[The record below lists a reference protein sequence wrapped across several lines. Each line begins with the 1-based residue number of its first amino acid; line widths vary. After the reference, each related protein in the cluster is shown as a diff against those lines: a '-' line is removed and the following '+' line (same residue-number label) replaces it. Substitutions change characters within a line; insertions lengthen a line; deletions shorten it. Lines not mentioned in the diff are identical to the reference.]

1 MEGSEEMTPTAI
13 RVSADHVADGKVA
26 QSGWGEIVV
35 SLDGECVV
43 LVADAN
49 WQCDRFSMTPTTAIL
64 LGDALH
70 EAARRATGC
79 VEMSRIAPPALGTTD
94 DDDAA

>member
-1 MEGSEEMTPTAI
+1 MVAGYNQGMEAI
-13 RVSADHVADGKVA
+13 RVSADHVTDGKVT

-49 WQCDRFSMTPTTAIL
+49 WQCDRFSMTPDAAWRLGKAIC
-64 LGDALH
+64 DAAKAIGGH
-70 EAARRATGC
+70 
-79 VEMSRIAPPALGTTD
+79 PPALGTTD
-94 DDDAA
+94 ASDAA